1 MARKLTTSVLIVG
14 AGPVGMTLALDLAWR
29 GVDSIVVEQRSPD
42 EKPKPRANH
51 VSARAMETYRR
62 LGLADDIR
70 KVGLPDDYPTDVVWA
85 TSMTGYELTRVRLPA
100 HKDLGAAGYADSGW
114 PTPEPQHKINQMY
127 LEPLLWRRAAELP
140 QIKVMHR
147 AVFEKFVQHDG
158 RVASSVTDLASGDSI
173 EIDSAYLIGCDG
185 GASTIRKA
193 IGATFHGDA
202 VLTQVVSVHIKAPDL
217 VRHLKNPG
225 HRYFLV
231 NGQQMGSTVTLDGR
245 ELWSFHIMLPDPN
258 MDPATLDRDKAI
270 RLMSGLGA
278 SLKYEIFSEDT
289 WTGRRLLANFF
300 RKDRVFICGDAAHIW
315 VPNGGYGMNAG
326 IADAENLAWRLAAT
340 LKGWGGVH
348 LLDGYERERHPIT
361 DQVSQFAKDLSIKN
375 RASDFRSPPPE
386 LTMPGA
392 EGDAARQRVGE
403 ALYEINL
410 PQFTPSGLNFAYFY
424 DNSPNIA
431 YDGEAAPAYS
441 VGEYTPSTAPGC
453 RVPHFFRRDGWSIYD
468 HFGAGFTILRL
479 DASVDVTPLLFAA
492 QQNNVPLNVADAD
505 RAEAGD
511 VYRHTL
517 VLVRPDR
524 HIAWRGD
531 TLPKDPLAL
540 VKLVSGHTKGQA
552 LRSAASAA

>member
-1 MARKLTTSVLIVG
+1 MPKFTTSVLIVG

-29 GVDSIVVEQRSPD
+29 GIDCIVVEQRSAD

-62 LGLADDIR
+62 LGLANDIR

-100 HKDLGAAGYADSGW
+100 RKDLGATGYADSGW

-127 LEPLLWRRAAELP
+127 LEPLLWRRAADIP
-140 QIKVMHR
+140 QIKLMHR
-147 AVFEKFVQHDG
+147 AAFETFTQQDG
-158 RVASSVTDLASGDSI
+158 RITGTVRDLASREKFD
-173 EIDSAYLIGCDG
+173 IDAAYLVGCDG

-193 IGATFHGDA
+193 IGATFNGDP
-202 VLTQVVSVHIKAPDL
+202 VLTQVVSVHIRAPDL
-217 VRHLKNPG
+217 LRHLQNPA

-231 NGQQMGSTVTLDGR
+231 NGQQMGSTVTLDGH

-258 MDPATLDRDKAI
+258 QDPATLDRDKAI
-270 RLMSGLGA
+270 RTMSGLGEGF
-278 SLKYEIFSEDT
+278 KYEIFSEDT
-289 WTGRRLLANFF
+289 WTGRRLLADFF
-300 RKDRVFICGDAAHIW
+300 RKDNVFICGDAAHIW

-326 IADAENLAWRLAAT
+326 IADAENLAWRLAAM
-340 LKGWGGVH
+340 LKGWGGAH
-348 LLDGYERERHPIT
+348 LLDGFERERHPIT

-386 LTMPGA
+386 LTKPGP
-392 EGDAARQRVGE
+392 EGDAVRQRVGE

-424 DNSPNIA
+424 DASPNIA

-441 VGEYTPSTAPGC
+441 VGSYTPSTVPGC
-453 RVPHFFRRDGWSIYD
+453 RAPHFFRRDGASIYD
-468 HFGAGFTILRL
+468 LMGAGFTILRL
-479 DASVDVTPLLFAA
+479 DPSADVAPLLAAA
-492 QQNNVPLNVADAD
+492 QQDNVPLHVIEAD

-511 VYRHTL
+511 VYRHAF

-524 HIAWRGD
+524 HVAWRGD
-531 TLPKDPLAL
+531 TLPEDPLAL
-540 VKLVSGHTKGQA
+540 IRLVSGHTKGKPA
-552 LRSAASAA
+552 YSAATAA